1 MWKCDKVKQVYG
13 VEIVPEAIK
22 NANENLKLNGITN
35 ATYVCNKAEDQIVE
49 WMSSGLPATAIVVD
63 PPRKGCDETF
73 LETIDKMNINKV
85 LYISCNPSTLA
96 RDLKYLVEHGYYVF
110 SVQPVDMFPQS
121 SHIETIV
128 YLEKH

>member
-1 MWKCDKVKQVYG
+1 MEDFLTENELQHIYG
-13 VEIVPEAIK
+13 NPDV
-22 NANENLKLNGITN
+22 
-35 ATYVCNKAEDQIVE
+35 
-49 WMSSGLPATAIVVD
+49 IVVD